1 MRVNKV
7 MVTYQVNGIRY
18 EAIGSDNAEFPKD
31 AQAWEKRLLK
41 GHDLGKNPD
50 FRLIKVEFLSVL
62 GLSQ

>member
-1 MRVNKV
+1 MSVNKV
-7 MVTYQVNGIRY
+7 RVIYQVNGIRY

-31 AQAWEKRLLK
+31 ANAWQKRLLK

-62 GLSQ
+62 GLSK

>member
-7 MVTYQVNGIRY
+7 RVTYQINGIRY

-31 AQAWEKRLLK
+31 AQGWEKRLLK

-50 FRLIKVEFLSVL
+50 FRLIKVEILSVL
-62 GLSQ
+62 GLL